1 MLIVKN
7 KSKRI
12 VGKGK
17 IIIATINKI
26 PIGNTASVAYL
37 RDFAKVKESKT
48 AMFTNQITY
57 LL

>member
-48 AMFTNQITY
+48 AMFANQIV
-57 LL
+57 